1 MFQKISGSEKA
12 YKNGGGGVSNVSVEK
27 FLSQSAEKFRRGI
40 FCLSVI
46 SGIERIYASKGYVTI
61 FRPSFFVSQY
71 RNIL

>member
-1 MFQKISGSEKA
+1 MFQKNSGSEKA

>member
-1 MFQKISGSEKA
+1 MFQKNSGSEKA
-12 YKNGGGGVSNVSVEK
+12 YKKGGGGVSNVSVEK